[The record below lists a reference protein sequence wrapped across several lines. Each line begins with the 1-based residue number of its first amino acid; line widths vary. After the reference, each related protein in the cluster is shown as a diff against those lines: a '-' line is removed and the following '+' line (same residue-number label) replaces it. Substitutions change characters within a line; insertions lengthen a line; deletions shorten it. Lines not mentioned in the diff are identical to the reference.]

1 MAANKRRKMHHL
13 ILRFMST
20 SASGTKTTILEANT
34 KVQHLISYGLYAQAL
49 VFYKEQLHPLH
60 ANTTTN
66 FILPSIIKA
75 CAHSQTHQ
83 SSGLQIHC
91 NVLKNGFD
99 SESTV
104 SNSLISMY
112 AKFSDTKSA
121 HKLFDTMPC
130 RDTISW
136 NSMIN
141 SYIQNGFFLV
151 SLKMFK
157 EMYVHGCVPKPE
169 LIASVFSACVKSETW
184 RLGRVI
190 HALVIVDERIE
201 KSVFVVSALVDFYW
215 RCGDSDMAFR
225 VFDSMEEKNEV
236 SWTAMISG
244 CVGDRDYMKALDL
257 FCEMQENNIKPNRVT
272 VISILPVFAELGSIK
287 RGKEIHGYAFRH
299 GFDSDARF
307 STALVHV
314 YSECGGALQH
324 AKLVFDMCARKD
336 VVMWSAMIAGYSH
349 SKDCTREAI
358 RLFSE
363 MQMEG
368 ILPNSVTLLAMI
380 SACTNLLSLSNSCG
394 IHGYTLKCGLN
405 SNLFIQNALINMY
418 SKCGSL
424 EDSVQVFKEMR
435 TRDSVSWSAIISAY
449 GLYGYPEEALRLF
462 YEMQGSSI
470 KADAITY
477 LAILSACNHAGFVE
491 EGLMLFEEAIK
502 DINIS
507 LTTEHYTCF
516 IDLLGRAGKLDA
528 AHDVVGILPT
538 IANARIYSSLVS
550 ACKLHGRLDVAGLLA
565 HKLVRSEPEN
575 AANHALLSMV
585 NAESDNWLGVE
596 EVWRDMKDRKI
607 KKNYGFSK
615 IELTLVQ
622 VSNGLGQAG
631 HHRPGTAQPPAP
643 ISAHI

>member
-1 MAANKRRKMHHL
+1 MSHDESSSVNFGNVRSEMGDDPPIRYFRMQTTHAVTRMATNKRRKMHQL
-13 ILRFMST
+13 ILRFMSS
-20 SASGTKTTILEANT
+20 SASGTKTTILEAST
-34 KVQHLISYGLYAQAL
+34 KVQHLISNGLYAQAL

-83 SSGLQIHC
+83 ILGLQIHC

-112 AKFSDTKSA
+112 AKFQDTKSA
-121 HKLFDTMPC
+121 HNLFDNMPF

-141 SYIQNGFFLV
+141 CYIQNGFFLV

-157 EMYVHGCVPKPE
+157 EMYVRGFVPKPE
-169 LIASVFSACVKSETW
+169 IIASVFSACVNSETW
-184 RLGRVI
+184 RSGRVI

-244 CVGDRDYMKALDL
+244 CVGDQDYMKALDL
-257 FCEMQENNIKPNRVT
+257 FCEMQAHNIKPNRVT
-272 VISILPVFAELGSIK
+272 VISILPVFAELGLNK
-287 RGKEIHGYAFRH
+287 AWER
-299 GFDSDARF
+299 DSR
-307 STALVHV
+307 
-314 YSECGGALQH
+314 H
-324 AKLVFDMCARKD
+324 AKLIFDMCAQKD
-336 VVMWSAMIAGYSH
+336 VVMWSAMIASYSH
-349 SKDCTREAI
+349 SKDCAREAI

-380 SACTNLLSLSNSCG
+380 SACTNLLSLSDSCG

-405 SNLFIQNALINMY
+405 SDLFIQNALINMY

-462 YEMQGSSI
+462 YEMQGSNI

-491 EGLMLFEEAIK
+491 EGLLLFDEAIK

-507 LTTEHYTCF
+507 LTMEHYTCF

-528 AHDVVGILPT
+528 AYDVIGRMPT
-538 IANARIYSSLVS
+538 KANARIYSSLVY

-575 AANHALLSMV
+575 AANHALLSTV
-585 NAESDNWLGVE
+585 YAEADNWLGVE
-596 EVWRDMKDRKI
+596 DVWRDMKDRKI
-607 KKNYGFSK
+607 RKNYGFSK
-615 IELTLVQ
+615 IELNRRSL
-622 VSNGLGQAG
+622 
-631 HHRPGTAQPPAP
+631 
-643 ISAHI
+643 